1 MTVRHHPII
10 VLKDGVGYNIPL
22 DVKQH
27 IIEDMKG
34 NLELYLYFDFMDH
47 KKRLSKVH
55 KRLLALTWNP
65 LYLNC
70 VNQSKYIITK
80 PPVGKWQEWYQQ
92 KQARLETQHRQK
104 PREYK
109 DPSLQVQNWTRKRFA
124 CMIKS
129 HLNSTSCPLYREYK
143 TLNIS
148 EVQRIKAYGSF
159 DLFHKQY
166 PLWSID
172 TWKLLNGL
180 YFYRD

>member
-34 NLELYLYFDFMDH
+34 NLELYLYFDFMNH
-47 KKRLSKVH
+47 KE
-55 KRLLALTWNP
+55 
-65 LYLNC
+65 
-70 VNQSKYIITK
+70 
-80 PPVGKWQEWYQQ
+80 WQEWYQQ
-92 KQARLETQHRQK
+92 KQARLETQHKPK